1 MRAYDIIY
9 KKRNREPL
17 SAKEID
23 FMVSNYNNGEI
34 ADYQM
39 SAFLM
44 AVFLAGMNDEETFYL
59 TSAMADSGEIIDLS
73 FLDAPTA
80 DKHSTGGVGDGTS
93 LIAAPVAAS
102 AGICVPM
109 MSGRGLGHTGGT
121 LDKLESIPGFR
132 VNVDKKEFLGFLEY
146 ANMAFIGQTREI
158 APADRKMYAL
168 RDATATVESVPL
180 ICASIMSK
188 KIAEGAQTLVL
199 DVKTGNGA
207 FMKSHKDAKELAEKM
222 ISTGKLFKR
231 NVSAVITDMNAP
243 LGNCAGNAVEI
254 KQAIDILKGDL
265 RNDLSEL
272 SIELAARM
280 IFNSGKAANI
290 VEAKKTAEKQ
300 ISSGAALEK
309 FRQVI
314 KMQGGNPSVIDS
326 PGAVLPE
333 AENSMEIRSAETGYI
348 TCMRT
353 REIGLAAVMTGAG
366 RNKKEDRI
374 DHSAGIMIY
383 KKTGDYVKKGDVI
396 ARLLYNSSAN
406 IDEAAA
412 VMKDSCIISREN
424 APKAGLIKEVMD

>member
-17 SAKEID
+17 SEKEID
-23 FMVSNYNNGEI
+23 FMVFNYNNGEI

-59 TSAMADSGEIIDLS
+59 TSAMADSGAIIDLS

-146 ANMAFIGQTREI
+146 ANMAFIGQTRDI

-168 RDATATVESVPL
+168 RDATATVESSSL

-207 FMKSHKDAKELAEKM
+207 FMKSYKDAKELAEKM

-254 KQAIDILKGDL
+254 KQAVDILKGDL

-272 SIELAARM
+272 SVELAAMM
-280 IFNSGKAANI
+280 IFNSGKAENI
-290 VEAKKTAEKQ
+290 GEAKKTAEKQ

-326 PGAVLPE
+326 PEAVLPE
-333 AENSMEIRSAETGYI
+333 AENSMEIRSAESGYI
-348 TCMRT
+348 TYMKT

-412 VMKDSCIISREN
+412 VMKDSCVISQEN
-424 APKAGLIKEVMD
+424 APKPELIKEIIY

>member
-1 MRAYDIIY
+1 M
-9 KKRNREPL
+9 
-17 SAKEID
+17 
-23 FMVSNYNNGEI
+23 
-34 ADYQM
+34 
-39 SAFLM
+39 
-44 AVFLAGMNDEETFYL
+44 T
-59 TSAMADSGEIIDLS
+59 
-73 FLDAPTA
+73 
-80 DKHSTGGVGDGTS
+80 
-93 LIAAPVAAS
+93 
-102 AGICVPM
+102 
-109 MSGRGLGHTGGT
+109 
-121 LDKLESIPGFR
+121 
-132 VNVDKKEFLGFLEY
+132 
-146 ANMAFIGQTREI
+146 FIGQTREI

-231 NVSAVITDMNAP
+231 NVSAVITNMNAP

-272 SIELAARM
+272 SIELASMM

-326 PGAVLPE
+326 P
-333 AENSMEIRSAETGYI
+333 
-348 TCMRT
+348 C
-353 REIGLAAVMTGAG
+353 
-366 RNKKEDRI
+366 
-374 DHSAGIMIY
+374 
-383 KKTGDYVKKGDVI
+383 
-396 ARLLYNSSAN
+396 
-406 IDEAAA
+406 
-412 VMKDSCIISREN
+412 
-424 APKAGLIKEVMD
+424 